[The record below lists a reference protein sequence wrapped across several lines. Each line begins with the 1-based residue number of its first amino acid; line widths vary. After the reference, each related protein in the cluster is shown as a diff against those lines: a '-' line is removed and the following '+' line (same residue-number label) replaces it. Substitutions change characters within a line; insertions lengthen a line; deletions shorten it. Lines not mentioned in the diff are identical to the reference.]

1 MFSVEETWM
10 VHTLQAWA
18 VALTSY
24 HGFIEAASKEVDD
37 DDSGDESDDQDAE
50 LEFEGQFEGE

>member
-1 MFSVEETWM
+1 M
-10 VHTLQAWA
+10 VHTTAS
-18 VALTSY
+18 VSSSITSY

-50 LEFEGQFEGE
+50 LEFEGQFEGEL